1 VAKLTRAEVEALEY
15 EAQQR
20 KERMEA
26 TEVRIARTPAGE
38 RFLDRMYEIRKPRPL
53 RGEEDKESTA

>member
-1 VAKLTRAEVEALEY
+1 VAKLTRAEIEALEY

-26 TEVRIARTPAGE
+26 TEARIARTPAGE
-38 RFLDRMYEIRKPRPL
+38 RFLDRMYEISKPHPL
-53 RGEEDKESTA
+53 REEDKESA